1 MIHVALM
8 GEIVM
13 SLHHPLL
20 RLRLVSKAI
29 QRLTAPKDLPMEFVI
44 QWVIHLFRNQN
55 PTHWKFMFKF
65 RKVLLILNY
74 LLKNVF
80 SLFRNVIPMLVDWME
95 EIVNRQ
101 HHQMLTYLPL
111 THTYHHQVNQNM
123 AVEKTQKNIIFMN
136 IENILPSW
144 TLENVPFFQKKAS

>member
-1 MIHVALM
+1 MGRNVIMIHVALM

-13 SLHHPLL
+13 SLHHP

-44 QWVIHLFRNQN
+44 Q
-55 PTHWKFMFKF
+55 
-65 RKVLLILNY
+65 
-74 LLKNVF
+74 
-80 SLFRNVIPMLVDWME
+80 NVIPMLVDWME

-123 AVEKTQKNIIFMN
+123 AVENTKKNYN
-136 IENILPSW
+136 LYEY
-144 TLENVPFFQKKAS
+144 

>member
-1 MIHVALM
+1 
-8 GEIVM
+8 
-13 SLHHPLL
+13 
-20 RLRLVSKAI
+20 
-29 QRLTAPKDLPMEFVI
+29 
-44 QWVIHLFRNQN
+44 
-55 PTHWKFMFKF
+55 MFKF

-136 IENILPSW
+136 IENILPS
-144 TLENVPFFQKKAS
+144 